1 MNAIRIIHS
10 EHRSL
15 AAVLHGMLHLVR
27 EIGLRNSTPNFELFG
42 AIVYYID
49 VFAER
54 LHHPKEDEY
63 LFKSLRLR
71 SADAAA
77 LVDRLKQSIAR
88 VRRRSSRSSRRCAA
102 MRKAGP
108 GSSLPLRNRS
118 APTRRSTGNTC
129 ARKKIGSCRSPA
141 RISRTA
147 IGDRSTTRS
156 PETAIRCSASTQLR
170 NTTRSSGGSCAWH
183 PRRSAWVRTRCNVA
197 ERQGFEPWIPCG
209 IRDFESRAFDHSAI
223 SPQARIIT

>member
-77 LVDRLKQSIAR
+77 LVDRLTTEHRAGAEKILALEQALRRYEEGGSREFPAFAES
-88 VRRRSSRSSRRCAA
+88 VRSYAA
-102 MRKAGP
+102 FHWEHMRAEEDRL
-108 GSSLPLRNRS
+108 LPLARAHLTDSDWRQIDDAFAGNGDPLFGVDATAQYDALFRRIVCL
-118 APTRRSTGNTC
+118 APSP
-129 ARKKIGSCRSPA
+129 IGVGPH
-141 RISRTA
+141 T
-147 IGDRSTTRS
+147 
-156 PETAIRCSASTQLR
+156 L
-170 NTTRSSGGSCAWH
+170 
-183 PRRSAWVRTRCNVA
+183 
-197 ERQGFEPWIPCG
+197 
-209 IRDFESRAFDHSAI
+209 
-223 SPQARIIT
+223 